1 VIVVVTGVLLADV
14 VTKAWAVRQ
23 GGAGGASSP
32 VRIVHVANRGGSVG
46 LGQGHPHLVATGA
59 TLGTFA
65 VAWYP
70 ATFNLADLAP
80 AGGLVEVRAQLLDR
94 DAVDL
99 AHLCRRDRRR
109 HRSTW
114 SAEGAHRHGLSSRR

>member
-1 VIVVVTGVLLADV
+1 MIVVVTGVLLADV

-70 ATFNLADLAP
+70 ATFNLADVAIRGGVVAAP
-80 AGGLVEVRAQLLDR
+80 VIAATRPAASDR
-94 DAVDL
+94 LPAP
-99 AHLCRRDRRR
+99 R
-109 HRSTW
+109 
-114 SAEGAHRHGLSSRR
+114 GAPPRL